1 MNVAHGQ
8 FNAQG
13 RSLPSEPQKY
23 PFSMTEEDHQKLQRA
38 TAACD
43 FIQLLL
49 SQYPTRD
56 GLPLAENMPGMAALM
71 EYLRADLAEV
81 TQHCI
86 FQGKV

>member
-23 PFSMTEEDHQKLQRA
+23 PFGMAEEAHEKLQRA

-43 FIQLLL
+43 FLQLLL

-56 GLPLAENMPGMAALM
+56 SLPLAENMPGIAAMM
-71 EYLRADLAEV
+71 EYLRADLTEISQQCVYQEEA
-81 TQHCI
+81 
-86 FQGKV
+86 